1 MTMEGTGLVNADD
14 ATHEETRPGGE
25 GVVRIHFTVA
35 VVFLALAVSAGTLA
49 AIQLIWPEVGY
60 GIAFLSYGRVT
71 AMATNLFLYGWLT
84 LGFLAGAYFV
94 LPRVSGR
101 SFVGQGLARVSAFL
115 IGAATAA
122 GTIGI
127 AFGLADGRPYLS
139 APLVQEILL
148 LGGLVLAAAVVTRN
162 VAPSS
167 GRLVPAQWYLLASSW
182 WAVLTVIV
190 GLVPGV
196 AGLGGAMQIG
206 FYRAAMGGLW
216 FIAAGVGLLYY
227 LVPRLVRRASFEG
240 STLSVLGFWSFAIA
254 GASIGPAMFIYG
266 PIPGWLQSVGVAFS
280 IGLFVPVLVIV
291 ADLAIA
297 MRGRRSLVDDRV
309 TLSFL
314 SAGTFLFLLVP
325 VQNIVQALRTSSS
338 VVGLTGWITAGDL
351 LLFGG
356 ALSFWLFGFA
366 YHATGSG
373 LRRTESGD
381 WHFGLSTTGIG
392 LAVAAM
398 WMGGVVTGLS
408 WTAGVNASNPTT
420 YGDGWAMVSDV
431 LDPFLTIRMIG
442 IGLFAISQIIFVFVI
457 LTASWNEPQQGAD
470 VDDEPFDLQ
479 LPERS
484 ISIGWGR
491 LRWGVVV
498 IFMAVVLVT
507 VAVPTFDP
515 DASASTLLA
524 DDARTYPD
532 GSAEATGRAVY
543 VREGCIACHTQSVR
557 PIVPDVG
564 LGPVSVPG
572 DYVNEA
578 PPLVGLERLGPDLMH
593 VGSRIDD
600 VAALQAHLDNA
611 RHERPWSIMPSYRYL
626 SQADLDALTEYL
638 LSLR

>member
-1 MTMEGTGLVNADD
+1 MMMEGTGLVNADD

-35 VVFLALAVSAGTLA
+35 VVFLALAVSAGSLA
-49 AIQLIWPEVGY
+49 AIQLIWPDVGY
-60 GIAFLSYGRVT
+60 GFAFWSYGRVT

-84 LGFLAGAYFV
+84 LGFLAGTYFV

-101 SFVGQGLARVSAFL
+101 SFVGEGLARISVFL

-139 APLVQEILL
+139 APLVQEILI

-196 AGLGGAMQIG
+196 AGLGGALQIG

-216 FIAAGVGLLYY
+216 FTAAGIGLLYY

-240 STLSVLGFWSFAIA
+240 STLSVLGFWSFAIV
-254 GASIGPAMFIYG
+254 GASIGPVMFIYG
-266 PIPGWLQSVGVAFS
+266 PIPGWLQSIGAAFS

-291 ADLAIA
+291 ADLTFA

-373 LRRTESGD
+373 LRRREFGD

-408 WTAGVNASNPTT
+408 WTAGVNASKFTT
-420 YGDGWAMVSDV
+420 FGDGWAMVSDV
-431 LDPFLTIRMIG
+431 LDPFLTIGMIG
-442 IGLFAISQIIFVFVI
+442 IGLFAISQIIFVFVV
-457 LTASWNEPQQGAD
+457 LTASWNEPQQGSD

-479 LPERS
+479 LADRS

-507 VAVPTFDP
+507 VVVPTFDP

-524 DDARTYPD
+524 DDARTYPA
-532 GSAEATGRAVY
+532 GFPAATGRAVY
-543 VREGCIACHTQSVR
+543 VREGCGACHTQSVR

-593 VGSRIDD
+593 VGSWIDD
-600 VAALQAHLDNA
+600 VAALQAHLDDA
-611 RHERPWSIMPSYRYL
+611 RYERPIMPSYRYL